1 MPVPEAESSKGA
13 FESTVFRV
21 LPSNLIASALSPPDT
36 TTSPVPE
43 VDISKSWFDGY
54 IWNCF
59 CRPFDLASENYFI

>member
-13 FESTVFRV
+13 FESTVFSV

-43 VDISKSWFDGY
+43 VDISKSWF
-54 IWNCF
+54 
-59 CRPFDLASENYFI
+59 E